1 MSPKNETTVLAV
13 SLLITLGLLGA
24 GAWWLTHRTPAS
36 GIGTLLGSQGDGVA
50 NPDSSALGPAQI
62 SFGAQSLTGGTLSS
76 SKQQGMKALAQESYD
91 QAVADFTAALQV
103 QRNDPETLIFLNNAR
118 IGQQKSYA
126 IAVVAPVQT
135 DLNGALEIFR
145 GVAQAQSEINQA
157 GGINGT
163 LLKVA
168 IANDNN
174 DPETAKQVAAAL
186 VRNEQIL
193 GVIGHYASDVTL
205 ATKPVYAD
213 GELVAISP
221 VSTSVELSASGGQP
235 AGSPHYVFRTVPS
248 DYVAA
253 RALAD
258 YMLTKLQKQNATV
271 FFNSQSN
278 YSKSLKSEFVSS
290 VLTRGGQVIAEFDLA
305 DPSFSA
311 AKSVEQA
318 LKQNA
323 QVLMLAATTDSL
335 DRALQVVQVNRQ
347 RLSLLGGDDVYTSK
361 TLEVGAEAAIGMVLA
376 VPWHIDSDPSSSFP
390 KQSGQLWGGTV
401 NWRTALAYDATQALA
416 AALQRNPT
424 RTGVQQALSSSDFST
439 TGASGIIR
447 FLPSG
452 DRNASVQ
459 LVRVVPGQRSGTG
472 YDFVPV
478 PLQ

>member
-24 GAWWLTHRTPAS
+24 GAWWLTHRTPGS
-36 GIGTLLGSQGDGVA
+36 GIGALLGSQGDRVA
-50 NPDSSALGPAQI
+50 NPDLSVPGSAQI

-91 QAVADFTAALQV
+91 QAVANFTAALQE

-118 IGQQKSYA
+118 IGQRKSYA
-126 IAVVAPVQT
+126 IAVVAPVKT

-157 GGINGT
+157 GGINGAF
-163 LLKVA
+163 LRVA
-168 IANDNN
+168 IANDDN
-174 DPETAKQVAAAL
+174 DPDTAKRLAANL
-186 VRNEQIL
+186 VENQQIL
-193 GVIGHYASDVTL
+193 GVVGHYSSDVTL

-258 YMLTKLQKQNATV
+258 YMLTKLQKQNAVV

-290 VLTRGGQVIAEFDLA
+290 VLTRGGQVMAEIDLS

-311 AKSVEQA
+311 AKSIEQA

-323 QVLMLAATTDSL
+323 EVLMLAANTSSL
-335 DRALQVVQVNRQ
+335 DRALQVVQLNRQ
-347 RLSLLGGDDVYTSK
+347 RLSLLGGDDVYTPK
-361 TLEVGAEAAIGMVLA
+361 TLEIGGDAAVGMVLS
-376 VPWHIDSDPSSSFP
+376 VPWHIDGDATAKFPS
-390 KQSGQLWGGTV
+390 QSRQLWGGDV
-401 NWRTALAYDATQALA
+401 NWRTALAYDATQALIA
-416 AALQRNPT
+416 GLQRNPT
-424 RTGVQQALSSSDFST
+424 RAGVQQTLSSSDFST
-439 TGASGIIR
+439 TGASGTIR

-459 LVRVVPGQRSGTG
+459 LVKIVPGQRSGTG